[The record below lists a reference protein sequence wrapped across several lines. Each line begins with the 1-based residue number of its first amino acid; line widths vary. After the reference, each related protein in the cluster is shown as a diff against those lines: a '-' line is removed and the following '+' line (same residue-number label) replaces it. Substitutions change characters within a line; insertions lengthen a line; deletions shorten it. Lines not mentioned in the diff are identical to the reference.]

1 MAALALFDVLTDF
14 GKRPQRTGAPQPSAE
29 QRQDAASPAAFFGP
43 AAPPPDLSEIIAA
56 EVARAELALEQRL
69 SLAHSAA
76 LEADRQAHAAEIETL
91 MHRFGEEASGII
103 TARITEMEGRL
114 GELATSA
121 TARILGGF
129 LSEELARR
137 SLDALARSIRAA
149 IGDDEAVHIQVRGP
163 QSLFETLQAALGDRA
178 GSFDYIE
185 APGLDLTVSIDGN
198 LFETRLSEWSG
209 AMQEILS

>member
-14 GKRPQRTGAPQPSAE
+14 GKRPQRTGAPQPASAE
-29 QRQDAASPAAFFGP
+29 PGASQAPFSAP
-43 AAPPPDLSEIIAA
+43 AAPPPDLSEIIAT

-69 SLAHSAA
+69 SLAHEAA
-76 LEADRQAHAAEIETL
+76 LEAERQAHAAEIETL
-91 MHRFGEEASGII
+91 MRRFGEEAGQAI
-103 TARITEMEGRL
+103 TTKIAEMEGRL
-114 GELATSA
+114 GDLATSA
-121 TARILGGF
+121 TARMLGGF

-137 SLDALARSIRAA
+137 SLDALARAVRAA
-149 IGDDEAVHIQVRGP
+149 IGDAEAVRIQVRGP

-178 GSFDYIE
+178 ACFDYIE